1 MMRRLILV
9 PRKDGPGIIS
19 LPLTTAKYVPP
30 PVKMIGPPPAARFTP
45 PPAAL
50 PNPLPIAAHAS
61 PANEDR
67 ARPQTDAHVP
77 LGVLVV

>member
-9 PRKDGPGIIS
+9 PCKDGPGIIS
-19 LPLTTAKYVPP
+19 LPLTA
-30 PVKMIGPPPAARFTP
+30 KMIVPPPAARFTP

-50 PNPLPIAAHAS
+50 PNPPPIAAHAS